1 MDLHHPLASTSSESD
16 TCLTLSATKISPTQ
30 KVAVLGSGL
39 YGRALVARLTAAH
52 VYDVAHGSRTPGAAQ
67 LPLDA
72 AVANASVIFLAVPA
86 SAHGSVLDAIA
97 PSLARGAVLVDIS
110 NRPLSSHAAGA
121 SNAEKLSKIVPE
133 GVQVVKAFNNLA
145 SYDLDGGGTGVKVSK
160 RMPVVHMAGD
170 KGAMD
175 VLGGIVSVMGMV
187 PVNHGALVAARELEA
202 MPHRLFP
209 TWRSSIVVGGI
220 VFAWWLL

>member
-16 TCLTLSATKISPTQ
+16 TCLTLSAKLSPTR

-39 YGRALVARLTAAH
+39 YGRALVARLTATHA
-52 VYDVAHGSRTPGAAQ
+52 YDVAHGSRTPGAAQ

-72 AVANASVIFLAVPA
+72 AVANASLIFLAVPA
-86 SAHGSVLDAIA
+86 SAHGAVIDAIA

-110 NRPLSSHAAGA
+110 NRPLSSHAAGP
-121 SNAEKLSKIVPE
+121 SIAENLFKIVPN
-133 GVQVVKAFNNLA
+133 GVEVVKAFNNLA
-145 SYDLDGGGTGVKVSK
+145 SKDLDGGGTGVKVSK

-175 VLGGIVSVMGMV
+175 VLGSVVSAMGMV
-187 PVNHGALVAARELEA
+187 PVNHGALVSARELEA